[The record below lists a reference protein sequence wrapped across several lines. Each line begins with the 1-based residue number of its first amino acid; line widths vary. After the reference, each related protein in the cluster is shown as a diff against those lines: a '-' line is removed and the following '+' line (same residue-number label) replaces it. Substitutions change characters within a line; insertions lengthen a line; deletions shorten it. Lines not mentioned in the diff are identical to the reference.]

1 MIEPLYPP
9 GGLLGGSPSQ
19 GAGTSKLAALAAA
32 RKKKDQER
40 NQDAQSQ
47 TSTTS
52 VMLLDRLSGK
62 KSTKRLLDDLVQ
74 PDFKLAVSGNRSV
87 AQLPGSQNQSYPTQK
102 RKNSS
107 MLFHVE
113 KDIPD
118 SQLLPNPD
126 TGSLGLE
133 PARVAPIAAPSMFAR
148 ALFGMS
154 SPVQEPPP
162 KRMKMTFSLPQVPVT
177 YAEKNPFA
185 EPSPDDIVRNAQ
197 SSKGLISNFEYWGQ

>member
-9 GGLLGGSPSQ
+9 GGLLGGCPSQ
-19 GAGTSKLAALAAA
+19 GTGTSKLAALAAA

-47 TSTTS
+47 TSTMS
-52 VMLLDRLSGK
+52 VTLLDKLSGK
-62 KSTKRLLDDLVQ
+62 KSTKRPLGDVVQ
-74 PDFKLAVSGNRSV
+74 PDLKLAVSGNRSIV
-87 AQLPGSQNQSYPTQK
+87 QLSGSQNQSHPTQK

-118 SQLLPNPD
+118 SQLLPTPD

-133 PARVAPIAAPSMFAR
+133 PAKVAPIGAPSMFAR

-154 SPVQEPPP
+154 SSVQEPPP
-162 KRMKMTFSLPQVPVT
+162 KRMRMIFSLPQAPVS

-197 SSKGLISNFEYWGQ
+197 NSKGLISNFEY